1 MEWHLI
7 NNDSGGIIDRNRHK
21 NLCNQLAKDELKI
34 PTMKFPLHKHVE
46 MKATSVLTTNQCV
59 EIISEVVERK
69 SSGLSNDEIWGQAL
83 QKVIPRRKIKT

>member
-1 MEWHLI
+1 MQ
-7 NNDSGGIIDRNRHK
+7 STGQGGAQYSNH
-21 NLCNQLAKDELKI
+21 EI
-34 PTMKFPLHKHVE
+34 PTTQTRRDEGNQCPY
-46 MKATSVLTTNQCV
+46 NQCV